1 MWHELRRLVL
11 LGVMKEVDERPRVVN
26 ARSVV
31 FSNKKRLVGDV
42 RELNELIDVEKLTLE
57 KLDDAAELLEENFY
71 GATSDLEAGYF
82 QVGLAEEQKTLRGC
96 AFENP
101 VTGHITYFVS
111 NTMIPGGKKAQSTS
125 AGPKTTVSSANRYR
139 RAWQDKPGGFSAR
152 PRNKN

>member
-1 MWHELRRLVL
+1 
-11 LGVMKEVDERPRVVN
+11 MKEVDERPRVMN
-26 ARSVV
+26 ALSVV

-57 KLDDAAELLEENFY
+57 TLDDAAELLEENFY

-101 VTGHITYFVS
+101 VTGRITYFVS
-111 NTMIPGGKKAQSTS
+111 NTMILGERS
-125 AGPKTTVSSANRYR
+125 AVHIGRTKDDCV
-139 RAWQDKPGGFSAR
+139 KC
-152 PRNKN
+152 